1 MMIYSIKRESDGT
14 IHSSYEKL
22 EDAKKVIKH
31 LAMKGNY
38 RVSNDG
44 WSCVI
49 EVWVA
54 GEALGLVSDIIF
66 DIEESCLHDSKAT
79 KDLIR
84 SN

>member
-14 IHSSYEKL
+14 IHSSYEKF

-44 WSCVI
+44 WSCVMGQ
-49 EVWVA
+49 V
-54 GEALGLVSDIIF
+54 VSDIVF

-79 KDLIR
+79 NDLIR
-84 SN
+84 